1 MAHIPLCALKG
12 PLRRVL
18 VVSARSAS
26 LCKPQTPQV
35 GGGDG
40 GVVREISRHACV
52 EQVDCAEIDAMVP
65 EASLCTA
72 LRRPSLTTSN
82 AGVAP
87 LFPRGLGRLRG
98 APRLAFPALRPAYLI
113 WLQDSRVTLHIC
125 DGLKFVAVRVSSQS
139 TPLSPRPCR
148 TLHRPHTTSSLW
160 TLPTQTA
167 QHRCCSRRS
176 FFKSAGE

>member
-1 MAHIPLCALKG
+1 MMAHIPLCALKG

-72 LRRPSLTTSN
+72 LRRPL
-82 AGVAP
+82 
-87 LFPRGLGRLRG
+87 
-98 APRLAFPALRPAYLI
+98 
-113 WLQDSRVTLHIC
+113 
-125 DGLKFVAVRVSSQS
+125 
-139 TPLSPRPCR
+139 LSPPA
-148 TLHRPHTTSSLW
+148 
-160 TLPTQTA
+160 TQV
-167 QHRCCSRRS
+167 SRR
-176 FFKSAGE
+176 FFPEVSVGFEARRGSPSLLYDPLT